1 MNAPVSNRN
10 LNALDPI
17 TIAERFQLSS
27 ADIEEQLLTAKRIL
41 E

>member
-17 TIAERFQLSS
+17 TIAERFPLSS
-27 ADIEEQLLTAKRIL
+27 ADIEEQLLTAKRIP